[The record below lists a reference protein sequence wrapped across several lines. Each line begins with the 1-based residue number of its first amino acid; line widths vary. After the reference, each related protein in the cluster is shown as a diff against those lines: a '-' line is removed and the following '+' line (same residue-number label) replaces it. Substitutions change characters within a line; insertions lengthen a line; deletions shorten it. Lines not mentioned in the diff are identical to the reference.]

1 MVFVQLEDV
10 FSDTAIEESLN
21 YLEGKRDSSGPDGVA
36 LSGIRSFWD
45 MNRDSLL
52 AELMECRYQPGN
64 VQMLEI
70 VNYKGK
76 KRTIAAHNS
85 IDRLLL
91 RCMAQGLQKE
101 FDTLFLEHSY
111 AFREGKGITA
121 AANHVADLIR
131 NGYAWSVR
139 MDIRDYY
146 GNIPLREL
154 ETLIQRELT
163 DKRLFSLIQR
173 YLHISIIQDGQIKPI
188 TKGIIQGSA
197 LSPLWGNLYLNALDR
212 WLDSLAV
219 AWCRYADDF
228 LACFRT
234 KEEADAFYPRLVRKL
249 REDFSLEI
257 NQKKSGVVET
267 VRPQFLGYSFHVSP
281 DGKTVKVFRARQNPF
296 QVYKDWNQ
304 TSIRKIDRDYH
315 IISNGILTKKDYTL
329 LFENEE
335 GKRYIPVETM
345 GALNIY
351 SNAVFSGDFFR
362 FAASRKLCINIFDKY
377 GNAVG
382 TFVPSGNGIIGK
394 TMLKQAAIYL
404 DGKKRMAVAR
414 AIEIG
419 AFHNL
424 RANLRYYARKRESP
438 KLFEGIRQFSELI
451 KELNEAPDIG
461 AMMLVEARG
470 RQLYYSMF
478 NEIIL
483 QPGFAFTTR
492 SRRPPKDAL
501 NALISFGNTYI
512 YNRVASEIHKSALDI
527 RIGFLHSTNSRA
539 QSLNLDIAELFKP
552 LIVDRAIFTLVNK
565 RMIDADAHF
574 EPVDGGGVFLT
585 REGKRIFI
593 NALDEKLYQKYTV
606 QNKPLSYDTRIR
618 EEVQALFRYVCYD
631 EPYKPFKYY

>member
-1 MVFVQLEDV
+1 MISVQLEDV
-10 FSDTAIEESLN
+10 FSDTAIEESLG

-36 LSGIRSFWD
+36 LSGIRNFWD

-52 AELMECRYQPGN
+52 SELAEERYQPGN
-64 VQMLEI
+64 VQMVEI
-70 VNYKGK
+70 VTYKGK
-76 KRTIAAHNS
+76 HRTIAAYNS

-101 FDTLFLEHSY
+101 FDTLFQEYSY

-131 NGYAWSVR
+131 DGHAWSVR
-139 MDIRDYY
+139 MDIQDYY

-154 ETLIQRELT
+154 EMLIQRELS

-197 LSPLWGNLYLNALDR
+197 LSPVLGNLYLNSLDM

-228 LACFRT
+228 LACFKT
-234 KEEADAFYPRLVRKL
+234 KQEAEAFYPRLVRKL

-267 VRPQFLGYSFHVSP
+267 ARQQFLGYSFHVSP
-281 DGKTVKVFRARQNPF
+281 DGKTVKVFRARQNTF
-296 QVYKDWNQ
+296 QAYKDWNQ
-304 TSIRKIDRDYH
+304 TSIQKVDRDYH

-351 SNAVFSGDFFR
+351 SNAIFTGDFFR
-362 FAASRKLCINIFDKY
+362 FAASRRLCVNIFDRY

-382 TFVPSGNGIIGK
+382 SFIPSGNGIIGK
-394 TMLKQAAIYL
+394 TMMKQAEIYL
-404 DGKKRMAVAR
+404 DPKKRTALAR
-414 AIEIG
+414 AIEIA

-424 RANLRYYARKRESP
+424 RANLRYYSKKRESP
-438 KLFEGIRQFSELI
+438 KLLEAIRQFSELI

-461 AMMLVEARG
+461 GMMLVEARG
-470 RQLYYSMF
+470 RQMYYSMF
-478 NEIIL
+478 NEIIR
-483 QPGFAFTTR
+483 QPSFAFTVR

-527 RIGFLHSTNSRA
+527 RIGFLHSTNARA
-539 QSLNLDIAELFKP
+539 QSLNLDLAELFKP

-574 EPVDGGGVFLT
+574 EPADGGGVYLN
-585 REGKRIFI
+585 RAGKRIFI
-593 NALDEKLYQKYTV
+593 NALDEKLYQKQTN
-606 QNKPLSYDTRIR
+606 QNKPISYDTRIR
-618 EEVQALFRYVCYD
+618 EEVNSLFRHICCG
-631 EPYKPFKYY
+631 EPYKPYKYY